1 MSDFTFYVLLPIT
14 IRVYVLHLIDWTIR
28 SLLIMAPLCTVVV
41 IAIVMATGR
50 LTRGHARSK
59 M

>member
-1 MSDFTFYVLLPIT
+1 MSDFAFYVLLPIT
-14 IRVYVLHLIDWTIR
+14 IRVYALRMVDWTIH

-50 LTRGHARSK
+50 LTRGRKQS
-59 M
+59 